1 MSITPDFSAEEIN
14 IVKDTLAER
23 YGAPKEVH
31 LADVE
36 LHLSQDD
43 RELSERPALYWQ
55 DKDCHFIIAKLGPFQ
70 YHNQFFYRGH
80 EQFGTGRS
88 DYDNLFDCTATLL
101 RLQADHQAQR
111 EAEDEARD
119 EAKDES

>member
-36 LHLSQDD
+36 LHL
-43 RELSERPALYWQ
+43 
-55 DKDCHFIIAKLGPFQ
+55 
-70 YHNQFFYRGH
+70 
-80 EQFGTGRS
+80 
-88 DYDNLFDCTATLL
+88 
-101 RLQADHQAQR
+101 QADHQAQR
-111 EAEDEARD
+111 EAEG
-119 EAKDES
+119 EAKDNS